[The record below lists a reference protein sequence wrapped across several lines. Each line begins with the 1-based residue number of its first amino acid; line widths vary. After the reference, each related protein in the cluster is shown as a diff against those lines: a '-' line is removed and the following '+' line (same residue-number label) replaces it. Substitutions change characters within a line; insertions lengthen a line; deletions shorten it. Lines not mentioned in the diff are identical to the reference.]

1 VARPSKGDSSER
13 FRSGGL
19 PLHAYEELIRY
30 SREYLTTANGS
41 HSTTEPGDRAAEV
54 AYVVLRI
61 SKGDVRLRLGTLAR
75 RLGVA
80 SRVLANRFRRL
91 YGATLK
97 DYQIRLRIEWVCHT
111 IRAFPDRKI
120 ASIAAESGYN
130 DIADFNHAFR
140 KYTGVSPRQYQ
151 EGFGRAAKRA
161 DPVDSGSDV

>member
-1 VARPSKGDSSER
+1 
-13 FRSGGL
+13 L
-19 PLHAYEELIRY
+19 YAYEELIRY
-30 SREYLTTANGS
+30 SREYLATADGS
-41 HSTTEPGDRAAEV
+41 HATAEPADRAAEI

-75 RLGVA
+75 RLGVG

-97 DYQIRLRIEWVCHT
+97 DYQIRLRMEWACST

-140 KYTGVSPRQYQ
+140 KFMGISPRRYQ
-151 EGFGRAAKRA
+151 KDFRGVAKPAGPR
-161 DPVDSGSDV
+161 DPAR